1 MDSAALCPYR
11 RSTAARGPD
20 ASQPAGGDPAP
31 RCDTGANPFDVS
43 SCFTSAPLARR
54 SCATDD
60 RCNVDDSADA
70 KRAAAGKMVKV
81 QESCSLLMSTTAT
94 RVSFDPCK
102 RKITKST

>member
-1 MDSAALCPYR
+1 MRLLQPAAPVEETQQIHTSFESVPR
-11 RSTAARGPD
+11 AAARRVAAPT
-20 ASQPAGGDPAP
+20 AGAWSL
-31 RCDTGANPFDVS
+31 VH
-43 SCFTSAPLARR
+43 

-102 RKITKST
+102 QNITKST

>member
-1 MDSAALCPYR
+1 VVV
-11 RSTAARGPD
+11 AARAPSGQQLG
-20 ASQPAGGDPAP
+20 SPA
-31 RCDTGANPFDVS
+31 VS

-102 RKITKST
+102 QNITKST